1 MRISIIIPTYN
12 EAENIPIII
21 GDIEKTIF
29 KKYVG
34 EIIIVDDSSPDG
46 TGDIAKRL
54 NKKYKN
60 IIVINKEKREGIG
73 AALRVGYNNA
83 NGDILIS
90 TDADLSFDI
99 SNIKR
104 LIAKINEGYD
114 LVIGSRYIDKGYYEK
129 LSLKTFLKSIISK
142 YGNKIARFV
151 SGLNLHDYSANFRA
165 IKKEVWKNIKTQDN
179 TNSILLEMIIKS
191 KYEGYKV
198 CEIGV
203 VFKDRIYGKSKI
215 NLLKETPKF
224 FCKLIYYSLK
234 YKLKST
240 AIFDKTS

>member
-99 SNIKR
+99 
-104 LIAKINEGYD
+104 
-114 LVIGSRYIDKGYYEK
+114 
-129 LSLKTFLKSIISK
+129 
-142 YGNKIARFV
+142 
-151 SGLNLHDYSANFRA
+151 
-165 IKKEVWKNIKTQDN
+165 
-179 TNSILLEMIIKS
+179 
-191 KYEGYKV
+191 
-198 CEIGV
+198 
-203 VFKDRIYGKSKI
+203 
-215 NLLKETPKF
+215 
-224 FCKLIYYSLK
+224 
-234 YKLKST
+234 
-240 AIFDKTS
+240 